1 MHCVIVGCGRLGTA
15 VARRLAVEGN
25 TVAVIDKSEIAL
37 QRVGP
42 LDVETRV
49 GRGFDIETLK
59 AAGIERA
66 DIVAATTGGDNT
78 NMLVAR
84 IATEQFGVAR
94 VVARMKD
101 AGRAEVCER
110 LGIAAVSSV
119 EWTANQVMS
128 RLEGVA
134 TVPATPEP
142 DGVGSDTRSARSAQT

>member
-15 VARRLAVEGN
+15 VAGRLAVEGN

-37 QRVGP
+37 QRVGR
-42 LDVETRV
+42 LDVETTV
-49 GRGFDIETLK
+49 GRGFDVETLK

-101 AGRAEVCER
+101 AGRAAVCER

-128 RLEGVA
+128 RLEGGGGLA
-134 TVPATPEP
+134 APEP
-142 DGVGSDTRSARSAQT
+142 ADAIHDASGSGRT